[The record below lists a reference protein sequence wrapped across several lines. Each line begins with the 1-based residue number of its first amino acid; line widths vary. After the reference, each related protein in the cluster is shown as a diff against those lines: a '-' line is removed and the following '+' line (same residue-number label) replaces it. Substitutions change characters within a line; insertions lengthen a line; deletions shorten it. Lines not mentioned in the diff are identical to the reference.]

1 MSNKEENQKSI
12 MLDPLEY
19 ENFVK
24 YQKSLKIEEK
34 KKEINKI
41 ERKIQTYQSKIETL
55 RNQEKKQKEELK
67 ELVKSK

>member
-1 MSNKEENQKSI
+1 MKNEENTQQV
-12 MLDPLEY
+12 MLSVEEY

-55 RNQEKKQKEELK
+55 RHQEMKHKEDLK